1 MKRLWPIFLFL
12 VMFLAG
18 NVCRAEIYSYRDDSG
33 IVHFTNIA
41 PASKKYRTIIY
52 ADKGSGRHVFMSQS
66 RRQWSQNKSDL
77 ISFAKT
83 YLGSPYKLGGNL
95 MTGIDC
101 SGFVKQVFSEF
112 NVSLPRTAREQ
123 FLEGRRIDKD
133 DLAAGD
139 LVFFRSKKSDAP
151 THVGIFIDDDKFI
164 HASTRNGGG
173 VRIDSLADQYYS
185 RTFMGASRLIQ

>member
-12 VMFLAG
+12 IVLLAG
-18 NVCRAEIYSYRDDSG
+18 NVCRAEVYSYRDDSG
-33 IVHFTNIA
+33 TVHFTNIA
-41 PASKKYRTIIY
+41 PANKKYRTIIY
-52 ADKGSGRHVFMSQS
+52 ADKGSGRRVFMSQS
-66 RRQWSQNKSDL
+66 NRQGSGNKGDL
-77 ISFAKT
+77 IGFAKT

-112 NVSLPRTAREQ
+112 NVNLPRTAREQ
-123 FLEGRRIDKD
+123 YLEGTRIDKD
-133 DLAAGD
+133 DLATGD
-139 LVFFRSKKSDAP
+139 LVFFRNKKSDAP
-151 THVGIFIDDDKFI
+151 THVGIFIDDGKFI

-185 RTFMGASRLIQ
+185 RTFMGASRLMR

>member
-1 MKRLWPIFLFL
+1 MKKVWPIFLFL
-12 VMFLAG
+12 MTFLAG
-18 NVCRAEIYSYRDDSG
+18 NVCWAEIYSYRDDSG

-41 PASKKYRTIIY
+41 PPNKRYRTIIY

-66 RRQWSQNKSDL
+66 HKQWSRNRTDL

-123 FLEGRRIDKD
+123 YLEGRRIDKD
-133 DLAAGD
+133 ELTAGD
-139 LVFFRSKKSDAP
+139 LVFFRNKKSDAP